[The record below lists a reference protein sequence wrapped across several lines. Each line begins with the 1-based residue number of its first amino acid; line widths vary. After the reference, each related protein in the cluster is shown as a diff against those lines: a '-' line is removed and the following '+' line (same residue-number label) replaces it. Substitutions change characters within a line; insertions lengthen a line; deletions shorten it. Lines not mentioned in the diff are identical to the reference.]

1 MIRLE
6 RLRPDHAD
14 ALLAFERVNR
24 VYFARTIPDRGDAYF
39 TDFPA
44 RHAALLAEQ
53 EAGVCHFH
61 VILTPDGTLAGR
73 INLVDVASG
82 TAELGY
88 RVGERFTGRGVAKAA
103 VREVC
108 RLAADTYGLSALT
121 ARTTLTNP
129 ASMAV
134 LTATGFTPLGE
145 TPVGGRPG
153 MRYERRLAASPP
165 GQGC

>member
-6 RLRPDHAD
+6 RLRPGHAD
-14 ALLAFERVNR
+14 ALLSFERENR
-24 VYFARTIPDRGDAYF
+24 AYFARTVPDRGDAYF

-53 EAGVCHFH
+53 EAGICHFH
-61 VILTPDGTLAGR
+61 VILDAEGTLVGR
-73 INLVDVASG
+73 INLMDAAAG

-103 VREVC
+103 VRQMC
-108 RLAADTYGLSALT
+108 RLASDTYDLSTLT
-121 ARTTLTNP
+121 ARTTLDNA

-145 TPVGGRPG
+145 TTVGGRPG
-153 MRYERRLAASPP
+153 RRFERRLH
-165 GQGC
+165 

>member
-14 ALLAFERVNR
+14 ALLSFERANR
-24 VYFARTIPDRGDAYF
+24 AYFARTIPDRGDAYF
-39 TDFPA
+39 TYFPA

-53 EAGVCHFH
+53 EAGICHFH
-61 VILTPDGTLAGR
+61 VILDAEGTLAGR
-73 INLVDVASG
+73 INLLDADAG

-103 VREVC
+103 VRQVC
-108 RLAADTYGLSALT
+108 RLATDAYGLSTLT
-121 ARTTLTNP
+121 ARTTLDNA

-134 LTATGFTPLGE
+134 LTGTGFTTVGE
-145 TPVGGRPG
+145 TVIGGRPG
-153 MRYERRLAASPP
+153 LRYARRLT
-165 GQGC
+165 